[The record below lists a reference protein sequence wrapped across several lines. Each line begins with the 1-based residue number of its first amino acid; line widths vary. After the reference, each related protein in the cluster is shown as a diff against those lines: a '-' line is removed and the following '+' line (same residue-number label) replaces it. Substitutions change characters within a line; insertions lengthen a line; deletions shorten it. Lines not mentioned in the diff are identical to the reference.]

1 MKRPTSCIIQFSGF
15 FFAALLIRYK
25 TKTVSWQ
32 QTFAEHF
39 VKQWRVVTLL
49 SPLQICL

>member
-1 MKRPTSCIIQFSGF
+1 MKRPTSRIIQFSG

-25 TKTVSWQ
+25 TKTVSRQ